1 MSGAGPGMAF
11 AGVWRATPSAL
22 LDRAAAPTTRNPT
35 MTTLTS
41 PLSAADAAPVGTA
54 PAPSV
59 WALRAPL
66 ALTVAALFGWLLWS
80 VSARQA
86 LLLLVGVGLG
96 WGLAAARFG
105 FTTGWRMLVE
115 QRDPAG
121 VYGQLVLLAL
131 LAALSMPMLGHFPE
145 THAALGPLSV
155 SLLVGAFVFGLCMQ
169 IADGCGSGTLYK
181 AGLGVPLN
189 MAILPM
195 FAIGSFL
202 GSVQLNDWLALGAL
216 EPVGLVDRLG
226 AWPALGATLVAL
238 AVVAAGVAAWTGKG
252 LRGVP
257 RRWFWGALVL
267 ALFAA
272 LNLFIAGQ
280 PWGVV
285 YGFGLWAAK
294 AATAL
299 GLFDPT
305 HNAFWSDPGH
315 AQRLQQTLLLDVTS
329 ITNIGIL
336 AGALWVAPKRPQNAR
351 PLTGKQ
357 WLIGLIAGLLMGYS
371 SRLAFGCNVGAMV
384 SGISTGS
391 LHGWIWVPMA
401 FLGTLVGLRVR
412 RHFQF

>member
-1 MSGAGPGMAF
+1 MS
-11 AGVWRATPSAL
+11 
-22 LDRAAAPTTRNPT
+22 TRV
-35 MTTLTS
+35 TS
-41 PLSAADAAPVGTA
+41 PGATVAAGATR
-54 PAPSV
+54 APSL
-59 WALRAPL
+59 WAQRLPIAI
-66 ALTVAALFGWLLWS
+66 AVAALFGWLLWS

-105 FTTGWRMLVE
+105 FTTGWRILVE
-115 QRDPAG
+115 RRDPSG
-121 VYGQLVLLAL
+121 VYGQIILLAL
-131 LAALSMPMLGHFPE
+131 LAALSMPMLAHFPE
-145 THAALGPLSV
+145 THAALGPLSI

-189 MAILPM
+189 MGILPL
-195 FAIGSFL
+195 FALGSFL
-202 GSVQLNDWLALGAL
+202 GSVHLNGWLALGAL
-216 EPVGLVDRLG
+216 EPVGLVQSF
-226 AWPALGATLVAL
+226 GATGALLATLAAL
-238 AVVAAGVAAWTGKG
+238 AMVAVAVG
-252 LRGVP
+252 LWSGQRFSLRRMP
-257 RRWFWGALVL
+257 RRWVGGAVVL

-272 LNLFIAGQ
+272 LNLLIAGQ

-294 AATAL
+294 GATAL

-305 HNAFWSDPGH
+305 QNAFWSDPGH
-315 AQRLQQTLLLDVTS
+315 AQRLSQTLLLDVTS

-336 AGALWVAPKRPQNAR
+336 AGALWVAPRRPQDAK
-351 PLTGKQ
+351 PLTGQQ
-357 WLIGLIAGLLMGYS
+357 WLIGLAAGFIMGYS

-391 LHGWIWVPMA
+391 VHGWLWVPMA

-412 RHFQF
+412 RRYF